1 MTHDHSVHRLVAWLI
16 LMIGSL
22 FLPGPAAAY
31 VTEGAELP
39 KRNLLFNQL
48 RKDEGLSHEM
58 VTDVVQD
65 RSGFIWLAT
74 QEGLNRF
81 DGYQLESFE
90 YRRSDPTSLSSSF
103 VHTLMVD
110 REGELWIGT
119 ENGVDRYD
127 EQRGEF
133 DRQPFTE
140 FGVVDLSVE
149 SVRAIQQTRDGA
161 FWIGTAADGLY
172 RVDSKSG
179 RYEQFLPDSKNEHAL
194 GDSAIFSLMEDSK
207 GNLWVGTRR
216 SGLYRFDSVMRHFLP
231 QGSLDAGH
239 ENYLGREIRTIFE
252 DQNGYVWV
260 GTANSGVSRFDPR
273 RGSFERFAAD
283 ENEPRRIDGGRVRDI
298 TQDTRGTVWL
308 ATSKGLSEWRESEH
322 AFVTYRHDIT
332 DNHTLAADQLS
343 ALYVDRSGVLWVGTW
358 NGVSSWNYFSDTF
371 TYLSKSES
379 LLEGNRVTAVAES
392 TDGRLWIATYG
403 TGLTATDPVT
413 LTSRTYRHDPED
425 PASLP
430 DDRVMTVHVDGN
442 DQVWVGTRGQGLALL
457 DAGSG
462 RFERFA
468 HDPEEP
474 SSLSSNAVSSIY
486 SDGRGVLWVGT
497 YGGGLNRLDL
507 STGSFTHFRHDPADV
522 ASIGSDRV
530 TEIVGTASGGVLVGT
545 AAEGLS
551 LLDASTGQFRNFRTF
566 ALPVKPE
573 ARQETPETLV
583 LNTVTD
589 IIGDGRGGYWLASL
603 GDGLLHVPSLSG
615 DSQLPEARVY
625 GNEEGLPTS
634 TIQGVL
640 FGQGRELWI
649 SSNRGLIR
657 LEPDT
662 GFVRQFDSRNGLR
675 DDEFNNN
682 AALRSRTGNL
692 YFGSAHGVVAFH
704 PGELPVN
711 EHIPSVVFQ
720 ARSRENELATVVS
733 GDAAP
738 NVEVSY
744 LDRHLAVDFVALDFI
759 SPDKHLYRYRLEGFD
774 DSWIEADQFR
784 RAVYTNLPSGEYEFR
799 VQAANNDGVWN
810 RAGASMQVVVTR
822 EPWKTWWAYLGYAL
836 LFVALIGA
844 YLRAQALKLR
854 WESQQRVLLEN
865 EVSERTREIAQ
876 RNWELEKLN
885 DKLAEASVTDSLTG
899 LRNRRYV
906 DQFINSEVSLFER
919 SKMSDYLEGQADQFF
934 TKEDDVEQKDLRTM
948 FFMMIDLDGFKL
960 INDRFGHHAGD
971 MALIQVKDIL
981 EDCTRESDTLIRWGG
996 DEFMVI
1002 GFASGFFGVKILAE
1016 RIREA
1021 VALHRFNVGDGEFG
1035 HLTASIG
1042 IAPYPLVEDR
1052 ERFCSWELVVAV
1064 ADQAAYIAKAS
1075 GRNAWVSL
1083 TGSENLDATMLEK
1096 LNHKMASYIEA
1107 GSITVDTSLEEGLV
1121 LPGQEPLERAS

>member
-1 MTHDHSVHRLVAWLI
+1 MKHLNSHRTVAWLI
-16 LMIGSL
+16 LMISSL
-22 FLPGPAAAY
+22 LLPAAAGAY
-31 VTEGAELP
+31 VTEGADLP

-48 RKDEGLSHEM
+48 RKNDGLSHEI
-58 VTDVVQD
+58 VSDILQD

-81 DGYQLESFE
+81 DGYQLEIFE
-90 YRRSDPTSLSSSF
+90 HRRSDPTSLSSSF
-103 VHTLMVD
+103 VTTLMID
-110 REGELWIGT
+110 RDGELWVGT
-119 ENGVDRYD
+119 ENGVNRYD
-127 EQRGEF
+127 EQQGAF
-133 DRQPFTE
+133 DREPFTE
-140 FGVVDLSVE
+140 YGITDFSVE
-149 SVRAIQQTRDGA
+149 SVLALQQTRDGA
-161 FWIGTAADGLY
+161 YWIGTASDGLF
-172 RVDSKSG
+172 RVDPKSG
-179 RYEQFLPDSKNEHAL
+179 HFEQFLPDSASPHAL
-194 GDSAIFSLMEDSK
+194 GDSAIVSLMEDSK

-216 SGLYRFDSVMRHFLP
+216 AGLYRFDSVMKHFLP
-231 QGSLDAGH
+231 QGSLDPADEH
-239 ENYLGREIRTIFE
+239 FLGLDIRSIFE
-252 DQNGYVWV
+252 DESGYVWV
-260 GTANSGVSRFDPR
+260 GTFNSGVSRFDPR
-273 RGSFERFAAD
+273 RGSFERFLAD
-283 ENEPRRIDGGRVRDI
+283 EGNPRRIHSGRVRDI
-298 TQDTRGTVWL
+298 AQDERGTVWL
-308 ATSKGLSEWRESEH
+308 ATSKGLTEWRESEH

-332 DNHTLAADQLS
+332 DDHTLAADQLN

-358 NGVSSWNYFSDTF
+358 DGVSSWNYFSDTF
-371 TYLSKSES
+371 TYLSESES

-392 TDGRLWIATYG
+392 MDGTLWVSTYG
-403 TGLTATDPVT
+403 TGLTAADPVAR
-413 LTSRTYRHDPED
+413 TSRTYRHDPENET
-425 PASLP
+425 SLP
-430 DDRVMTVHVDGN
+430 DDLVMTVHVDAN
-442 DQVWVGTRGQGLALL
+442 DDVWIGTRSHGLARLNVKT
-457 DAGSG
+457 G
-462 RFERFA
+462 RFERFV
-468 HDPEEP
+468 HDPEDAG
-474 SSLSSNAVSSIY
+474 SLSSNAVSSLY
-486 SDGRGVLWVGT
+486 SEEGETLWIGT

-507 STGSFTHFRHDPADV
+507 ESGTFTHFRHDPDDGR
-522 ASIGSDRV
+522 SIGSDRI
-530 TEIVGTASGGVLVGT
+530 TEVVAAGAGGVLIGT

-551 LLDASTGQFRNFRTF
+551 LFDASTSSFRNFRTF
-566 ALPVKPE
+566 TVPLDPDALGDE
-573 ARQETPETLV
+573 PETLV

-589 IIGDGRGGYWLASL
+589 VIADGRGGFWVASL
-603 GDGLLHVPSLSG
+603 GDGLLHIPDLSMAT
-615 DSQLPEARVY
+615 DAPIARVF

-711 EHIPSVVFQ
+711 KHMPSVVFQ
-720 ARSRENELATVVS
+720 ARSRERELATVVS
-733 GDAAP
+733 GDTSP
-738 NVEVSY
+738 DVEVSY

-774 DSWIEADQFR
+774 ENWIEADQFR
-784 RAVYTNLPSGEYEFR
+784 RAVYTNLPSGDYEFR
-799 VQAANNDGVWN
+799 IQAANNDGVWN
-810 RAGASMQVVVTR
+810 RTGASMQVTVTQ

-836 LFVALIGA
+836 LFLALIGA
-844 YLRAQALKLR
+844 YLRAQAVKLR

-919 SKMSDYLEGQADQFF
+919 SKMSDYLEGEAEQFF
-934 TKEDDVEQKDLRTM
+934 TKDDDVERKDLRTM

-1021 VALHRFNVGDGEFG
+1021 VAVHQFHVGNGEYG
-1035 HLTASIG
+1035 TLTASIG
-1042 IAPYPLVEDR
+1042 IAPYPLVEER

-1064 ADQAAYIAKAS
+1064 ADQGAYIAKAS

-1083 TGSENLDATMLEK
+1083 TGSENLDASMLEK
-1096 LNHKMASYIEA
+1096 LNQNMAEFIEN
-1107 GSITVDTSLEEGLV
+1107 GSITVDTSLDEGLV